1 MRQTLLALIIGL
13 SLAASVFANTGERI
27 WTLNSGEE
35 LRAAQLSYDSESGDV
50 LFMLNNSEKR
60 IVQFQDLSE
69 ENQRWLVEWLE
80 VEKEMNL
87 LMERLGGRFVHEV
100 AEGEEYTTDFYVYY
114 PAVCETK
121 KNLPMLILFNA
132 GGNASRYLKNFVEAA
147 EEHGV
152 VLVGCASFHNSHD
165 KKLYADMLERFKEL
179 LPIIEATVPHD
190 PSRLFMGGN
199 SGGAMRA
206 YTYAA
211 KIDRP
216 WAGIY
221 ANAGWLGGYDSYGL
235 PYPSDMRIA
244 MVNGTKDHASRWLER
259 DRKVLALKGNT
270 TRLFNFEGGH
280 AIATPK
286 SRSEAIKWLI
296 NERGVDD

>member
-1 MRQTLLALIIGL
+1 MRQTIFAIILGL
-13 SLAASVFANTGERI
+13 SIASSVFANTDERL

-50 LFMLNNSEKR
+50 LFMMRNSEKR
-60 IVQFQDLSE
+60 IVQFEDLSE
-69 ENQRWLVEWLE
+69 ENQRWLLEWLE

-114 PAVCETK
+114 PTASEES
-121 KNLPMLILFNA
+121 NDLPLLILFNA

-152 VLVGCASFHNSHD
+152 VLVGCASFHNSPDH
-165 KKLYADMLERFKEL
+165 KVSADMFKRFKEL
-179 LPIIEATVPHD
+179 LPILEASVPHD

-244 MVNGTKDHASRWLER
+244 MVNGTKDHANRWLER
-259 DRKVLALKGNT
+259 DRKLLTLKGNT
-270 TRLFNFEGGH
+270 TQLFKFDGGH
-280 AIATPK
+280 VIATPE
-286 SRSEAIKWLI
+286 SRSEALKWLI
-296 NERGVDD
+296 DEDGVDE